1 MGSLLIHACCANC
14 LLYPYEALRGRFE
27 RIMVFW
33 YNPNIHPYQEYHKR
47 LQAMKKA
54 EKALNLKVIYQDTYP
69 LEEWLQAVVFREEE
83 RCLHCYHRR
92 LLATAQVAKRGNFT
106 HYTTTLLYSKQ
117 QKHDTIREIG
127 ESLGKRYGVEF
138 LYEDF
143 RQGWKHGIQL
153 SQELDL
159 YRQQYCGCIY
169 SERDRF
175 YHSPAK
181 AGEADLDKGTG

>member
-14 LLYPYEALRGRFE
+14 LLYPYEALRDRFE

-33 YNPNIHPYQEYHKR
+33 YNPNIHPYQEYQKR
-47 LQAMKKA
+47 LQAMKEA
-54 EKALNLKVIYQDTYP
+54 EKALNLKVIYRDTYP
-69 LEEWLQAVVFREEE
+69 LEEWLQAVVFREEK
-83 RCLHCYHRR
+83 RCLYCYHQR
-92 LLATAQVAKRGNFT
+92 LLATVQVAKRGNFT

-117 QKHDTIREIG
+117 QKHDTIREMG
-127 ESLGKRYGVEF
+127 ASLGKRYGVEF

-143 RQGWKHGIQL
+143 RQGWKRGIEL
-153 SQELDL
+153 SHKLGL

-175 YHSPAK
+175 YHPSK
-181 AGEADLDKGTG
+181 TSGTDLDKCTE